1 MDANEKYRCELKMRK
16 NQNEIELFE
25 MILRRLER
33 ELFKNRFEKEI
44 ESEMKMKMKFCKM
57 NKMIKMI

>member
-1 MDANEKYRCELKMRK
+1 MKK
-16 NQNEIELFE
+16 NQNEIEQFE
-25 MILRRLER
+25 MILRRLKR

-44 ESEMKMKMKFCKM
+44 ESEMKMKFCKM